1 MTVVDLRD
9 HKADYG
15 FDGDYRAVSAR
26 TVATVVG
33 ATSAALLASAARSLA
48 RGKPIAAAVT
58 GEPARLL

>member
-33 ATSAALLASAARSLA
+33 AVSAGLLASAARSLTQ
-48 RGKPIAAAVT
+48 G
-58 GEPARLL
+58 